1 MGGEN
6 MDEKEA
12 MFMNTAAILRKN
24 EMQRVTAMRK
34 YVVAKQAQAK
44 ESPVIAREEAK
55 GALVRTGVI
64 TKGGNPKKVI
74 VSWE

>member
-1 MGGEN
+1 
-6 MDEKEA
+6 MDKKEA
-12 MFMNTAAILRKN
+12 MFMKTAAILRKN

-34 YVVAKQAQAK
+34 YVTAKQTQAK
-44 ESPVIAREEAK
+44 KSPAIAKEEAR

-64 TKGGNPKKVI
+64 TKSGKPKKVI

>member
-1 MGGEN
+1 

-12 MFMNTAAILRKN
+12 IFMETAAILRKS
-24 EMQRVTAMRK
+24 EMQRVVAMRK
-34 YVVAKQAQAK
+34 YVITKQIQAK
-44 ESPVIAREEAK
+44 ESPAVAKTEAR
-55 GALVRTGVI
+55 GALMRTGVI

>member
-1 MGGEN
+1 

-12 MFMNTAAILRKN
+12 TFVKTAAILRKN

-34 YVVAKQAQAK
+34 YVVAMQVQAK
-44 ESPVIAREEAK
+44 KSPATAKEEAR

-64 TKGGNPKKVI
+64 TKAGNPKKVI

>member
-1 MGGEN
+1 

-12 MFMNTAAILRKN
+12 MFMKSAAILRKK
-24 EMQRVTAMRK
+24 EMQRVDAMRK
-34 YVVAKQAQAK
+34 YVDAKQVQAK
-44 ESPVIAREEAK
+44 KFPVIAREEAR

-64 TKGGNPKKVI
+64 TKAGNPKKVI